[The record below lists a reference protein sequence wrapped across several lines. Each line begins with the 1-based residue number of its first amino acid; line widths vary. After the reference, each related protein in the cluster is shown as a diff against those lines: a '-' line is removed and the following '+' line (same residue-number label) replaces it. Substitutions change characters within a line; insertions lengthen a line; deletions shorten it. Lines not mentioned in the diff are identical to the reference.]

1 VIRIGVY
8 LNHREKDVAMNLS
21 EMTDDE
27 LRAEMK
33 EAYGRYM
40 YEEAA
45 ERFYNHDASSRAFAR
60 YVAAK
65 TALEARAESSKN

>member
-1 VIRIGVY
+1 
-8 LNHREKDVAMNLS
+8 MNLS

-45 ERFYNHDASSRAFAR
+45 ERFYNHDASRAAFVRYTDAKAELESRL
-60 YVAAK
+60 
-65 TALEARAESSKN
+65 TE